1 MAMSLIYSAVLTAC
15 SECRTYQIMQ
25 AGRLTPL
32 LAKAEAPSPTNP
44 HRSGEALLL
53 VASSTAPVI
62 SSDLPRI
69 RAAARERN
77 WRVLDLALMENEL
90 PRSVV
95 PTLAVVAA
103 VSDFDPLCNR
113 LRRMGCRVVRMGTT
127 PYPAD
132 PGVPIVV
139 DHFEQEGRIAAE
151 HFAERNFR
159 AVGFPVWDEP
169 SSRFEAFRDRA
180 TELGC
185 TCHPLAFKPCSHRK
199 NESQSQFLRRRY
211 GLYLE
216 ALQEWAVS
224 VPRPIGLACPTD
236 GLAARYVHM
245 ITQLGFNVPNDVA
258 ILGRGDN
265 PDICECAPVPLS
277 SIRVNSKE
285 RVAIAFRL
293 LDSML
298 AGDPVPTEPI
308 EVPSDGITV
317 RTSTD
322 VQAALDPRMA
332 TGLRFIWSHYDVV
345 DLSVDDIAAAAG
357 LSRRRLHDLFR
368 SEQGETIIAV
378 LTKRRLERCRHLL
391 TTTDITVT
399 DICHH
404 VGFRSSEHLHRVFK
418 RTHGLTPLQYRA
430 AHRGAPE
437 T

>member
-1 MAMSLIYSAVLTAC
+1 
-15 SECRTYQIMQ
+15 
-25 AGRLTPL
+25 
-32 LAKAEAPSPTNP
+32 
-44 HRSGEALLL
+44 
-53 VASSTAPVI
+53 
-62 SSDLPRI
+62 
-69 RAAARERN
+69 
-77 WRVLDLALMENEL
+77 
-90 PRSVV
+90 
-95 PTLAVVAA
+95 
-103 VSDFDPLCNR
+103 
-113 LRRMGCRVVRMGTT
+113 
-127 PYPAD
+127 
-132 PGVPIVV
+132 
-139 DHFEQEGRIAAE
+139 
-151 HFAERNFR
+151 
-159 AVGFPVWDEP
+159 
-169 SSRFEAFRDRA
+169 
-180 TELGC
+180 
-185 TCHPLAFKPCSHRK
+185 
-199 NESQSQFLRRRY
+199 
-211 GLYLE
+211 
-216 ALQEWAVS
+216 
-224 VPRPIGLACPTD
+224 
-236 GLAARYVHM
+236 M